1 VAWLPELEAA
11 TLASLPT
18 AHSNPELA
26 RYYQLIRDY
35 PERGG
40 KRLRGQLVLLSAAA
54 HGGDWQQAL
63 AVAAAVELFQ
73 NWVLIHD
80 DIEDG
85 SDERRGRPALH
96 HLAGMPVAI
105 NVGDALHVY
114 MWRLLH
120 SDACLALPR
129 WREVIREFEAMILRT
144 AEGQHL
150 DLNWVASGRFD
161 VSETEYLTMV
171 TLKTAYYTVI
181 GPLRLGALCAGL
193 TPDPRF
199 DALGRHLGVAF
210 QLRDDVLNL
219 LPEVTTGKEFAGD
232 LYEGKRTLILAHLLS
247 CTDEAE
253 KAAIIARLN
262 QPRSDKRAEDVRF
275 ILSAINRHGSL
286 AYAQRL
292 AEAEAAQGLAL
303 LSELAP
309 TLADSAAA
317 AELTGLLKS
326 LVRRLH

>member
-1 VAWLPELEAA
+1 
-11 TLASLPT
+11 
-18 AHSNPELA
+18 
-26 RYYQLIRDY
+26 
-35 PERGG
+35 
-40 KRLRGQLVLLSAAA
+40 VLLSAAA
-54 HGGDWQQAL
+54 HGGNWQQAL
-63 AVAAAVELFQ
+63 AVAAAIELFQ

-96 HLAGMPVAI
+96 HLVGVPVAI
-105 NVGDALHVY
+105 NVGDALHVC

-150 DLNWVASGRFD
+150 DLSWVAVERFD
-161 VSETEYLTMV
+161 VSEAEYLTMV

-193 TPDPRF
+193 TPDPRLN
-199 DALGRHLGVAF
+199 ALGRHLGMAF

-219 LPEVTTGKEFAGD
+219 LPEATTGKEFAGD
-232 LYEGKRTLILAHLLS
+232 LYEGKRTLILAHLL
-247 CTDEAE
+247 TRADEAE
-253 KAAIIARLN
+253 KAAIIARLA
-262 QPRSDKRAEDVRF
+262 QPRRDKRDPDVRF
-275 ILSAINRHGSL
+275 ILSAIARHGSL
-286 AYAQRL
+286 AYAQRV
-292 AEAEAAQGLAL
+292 AEVEAERGLAL

-309 TLADSAAA
+309 TLADPAAA
-317 AELTGLLKS
+317 AELMGLLKS
-326 LVRRLH
+326 LARRLH

>member
-1 VAWLPELEAA
+1 MAWLKELEAA
-11 TLASLPT
+11 TLAGLPT

-54 HGGDWQQAL
+54 HGGDWRQAL
-63 AVAAAVELFQ
+63 AVAAAVELFH

-129 WREVIREFEAMILRT
+129 WREVVQEFEAMILRT

-150 DLNWVASGRFD
+150 DLNWVAAGRFD
-161 VSETEYLTMV
+161 ASEAEYLTMV

-193 TPDPRF
+193 TPNARL

-219 LPEVTTGKEFAGD
+219 LPEATTGKEFAGD

-247 CTDEAE
+247 CTEEAE
-253 KAAIIARLN
+253 KAAIIARLA
-262 QPRSDKRAEDVRF
+262 QPRCDKRAEDVRF

-286 AYAQRL
+286 AYAQRV

-309 TLADSAAA
+309 TLADQAAA

-326 LVRRLH
+326 LARRLH